1 MKEQTLF
8 MAAVVCTILG
18 LVILY
23 LYAEEVNLAVLESP
37 EQWKEQQTVSI
48 QGRVEKLHVSE
59 KAIFVTIQGQRIDT
73 VDAIVFTEKPIF
85 LKEGDFVE
93 VTGTVEE
100 YKGTKEIIADE
111 IVVR

>member
-8 MAAVVCTILG
+8 TTAVICTILG

-48 QGRVEKLHVSE
+48 QGRVE
-59 KAIFVTIQGQRIDT
+59 
-73 VDAIVFTEKPIF
+73 
-85 LKEGDFVE
+85 
-93 VTGTVEE
+93 
-100 YKGTKEIIADE
+100 
-111 IVVR
+111 